1 MTMRQI
7 VVMGGG
13 GFWEESTPLLD
24 QYILSQSQSIRPKIC
39 MLPTAQGDSDR
50 YLVKFYEQYTHLDC
64 APTHLSLF
72 RPHTA
77 DIADFLLSQDI
88 IFVGCGNTKSM
99 LALWREWGVD
109 GILKQAWDQGI
120 VLSGVSAGSICWFEQ
135 GATDS
140 IPGKILPINA
150 MGFLKGAVCPHYDG
164 QPERARVVPD
174 YVARGDMK
182 PCLAIDNSCAVRFVN
197 DEIVDCVSSIP
208 GRTARMVT
216 ADGLQPDMNSRF
228 LGNRT

>member
-13 GFWEESTPLLD
+13 GFSEESSPLLD
-24 QYILSQSQSIRPKIC
+24 LYILSQSERSRPKIC

-77 DIADFLLSQDI
+77 DIADFRLSQDI

-109 GILKQAWDQGI
+109 NILKQAWDQGI
-120 VLSGVSAGSICWFEQ
+120 VLFGVSAGSICWFEQ

-140 IPGKILPINA
+140 IPGKILPI
-150 MGFLKGAVCPHYDG
+150 K
-164 QPERARVVPD
+164 
-174 YVARGDMK
+174 
-182 PCLAIDNSCAVRFVN
+182 
-197 DEIVDCVSSIP
+197 
-208 GRTARMVT
+208 
-216 ADGLQPDMNSRF
+216 
-228 LGNRT
+228 